1 VPPASSRTWKTPT
14 TVPEEKG
21 ENSGQEGR
29 VGFLEE
35 AAFIGGK
42 RGRSVDAAQRVL
54 AGKLREMERPPGG
67 PEQTRPP

>member
-1 VPPASSRTWKTPT
+1 M
-14 TVPEEKG
+14 
-21 ENSGQEGR
+21 
-29 VGFLEE
+29 GFLEE

>member
-1 VPPASSRTWKTPT
+1 M
-14 TVPEEKG
+14 
-21 ENSGQEGR
+21 
-29 VGFLEE
+29 GFLEE

-42 RGRSVDAAQRVL
+42 RGRSMDAAQRVL